1 MYSRG
6 ERRRVLRGI
15 SRAVPL
21 ALAVALI
28 ALAGGARAQEG
39 GTAEGAGTEGQPLVT
54 NMFYETSLRQAL
66 ADIAAQTGTIIV
78 PDMSVQGLVTCE
90 LKDVPLDRALEI
102 VLSAGQFEFRHMD
115 GFILVGGTD
124 PESPAFAKL
133 CEARRIK
140 LNYAIAADLVKMLSP
155 SFGAYVK
162 ADEATN
168 AVCIT
173 APPKLLERIRGQVV
187 ALDRPP
193 RQVMI
198 EAKVVELEERA
209 LDRFGVA
216 WSWAS
221 DSCAGSFDP
230 VTWTIGLGCDEAEDF
245 TRSVNLTL
253 ELLRANESATII
265 ANPHVVAADGTEA
278 EIKVTTEEYF
288 EIVTEDVYVR
298 SELEVIESGIV
309 LTMVPTIGENRE
321 ITMQVTPDVSNV
333 VGQGTRGLPVITRRR
348 ASTTVRV
355 PDGGTIVIA
364 GLIDSRTRVEKLKV
378 PLVGDIPLVKWLFRR
393 ESAENQARQVAVFI
407 TPRIVEEPTGDYA
420 LLSGL
425 PRYRP
430 DFEPVGPEFQAELER
445 ALHQH

>member
-1 MYSRG
+1 
-6 ERRRVLRGI
+6 
-15 SRAVPL
+15 
-21 ALAVALI
+21 
-28 ALAGGARAQEG
+28 
-39 GTAEGAGTEGQPLVT
+39 
-54 NMFYETSLRQAL
+54 
-66 ADIAAQTGTIIV
+66 
-78 PDMSVQGLVTCE
+78 
-90 LKDVPLDRALEI
+90 
-102 VLSAGQFEFRHMD
+102 
-115 GFILVGGTD
+115 
-124 PESPAFAKL
+124 
-133 CEARRIK
+133 
-140 LNYAIAADLVKMLSP
+140 
-155 SFGAYVK
+155 
-162 ADEATN
+162 
-168 AVCIT
+168 
-173 APPKLLERIRGQVV
+173 
-187 ALDRPP
+187 
-193 RQVMI
+193 MI